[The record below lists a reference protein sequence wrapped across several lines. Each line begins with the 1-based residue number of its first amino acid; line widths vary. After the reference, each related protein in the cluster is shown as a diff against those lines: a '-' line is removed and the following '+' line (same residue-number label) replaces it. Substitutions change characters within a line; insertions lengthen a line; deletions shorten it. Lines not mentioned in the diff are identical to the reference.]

1 MYTPQRFLPHLQYF
15 ATLPC
20 KIRKKKKNLPNFHVE
35 HNNYVYVT
43 CHKNIAASDILEQRN
58 GDKHAKVVVNTL
70 YARLSHE
77 QLSFIFKQLHNS
89 TSTDSI
95 GRVR

>member
-1 MYTPQRFLPHLQYF
+1 MFVKFQN
-15 ATLPC
+15 
-20 KIRKKKKNLPNFHVE
+20 KKKFTLNITIT
-35 HNNYVYVT
+35 YVT
-43 CHKNIAASDILEQRN
+43 CHKNIAASDLLEQRN